1 MKHVQAIALEEH
13 FANPDFAEKYG
24 AAGPSTLLLGDR
36 DERAAELARQGI
48 GIEVLSHAPA
58 AAQNLPAAD
67 SVFWSRR
74 INDDLARWIDG
85 DPRFAAFASVPMADP
100 AAAAAELER
109 AVRDL
114 GCVGAMIHG
123 QTGGVMPDDPACHD
137 LYAVAEAMD
146 VPVYLHPSFVHPDVM
161 RAYYEDL
168 AVRYP
173 MFAMAAGGFTC
184 ETMTI
189 AIRMMLGDIP
199 QKFPRLRLILGHLG
213 EAIPFLLERIDES
226 LARNNEGERFFRE
239 RFLRHFTVTTSGN
252 FSDPALLC
260 TLAELGP
267 ERIMYSVDWPYVA
280 REPGRAWIDA
290 APVDDATRAAILRGN
305 AERILKLSPRA

>member
-1 MKHVQAIALEEH
+1 MRHVQAIALEEH
-13 FANPDFAEKYG
+13 FANPDFAAKYG
-24 AAGPSTLLLGDR
+24 VAGPSTVFLGER
-36 DERAAELARQGI
+36 AARAAELDRHGI

-58 AAQNLPAAD
+58 AAQSLPAAE

-85 DPRFAAFASVPMADP
+85 DSRFEALASLPMADP
-100 AAAAAELER
+100 AACAAELEH

-114 GCVGAMIHG
+114 GFLGAMIHG
-123 QTGGVMPDDPACHD
+123 QTGGVMPDDPAYHD
-137 LYAVAEAMD
+137 LYAAAEALD
-146 VPVYLHPSFVHPDVM
+146 VPIYLHPSFVHPDVM

-168 AVRYP
+168 TVRHP
-173 MFAMAAGGFTC
+173 TLAMAAAGFTC
-184 ETMTI
+184 ETMVI
-189 AIRMMLGDIP
+189 AMRMMLGAIP

-226 LARNNEGERFFRE
+226 LARDNGGQRFFRE
-239 RFLRHFTVTTSGN
+239 RFLRHFAVTTSGN

-267 ERIMYSVDWPYVA
+267 ERIMFSIDWPYVP
-280 REPGRAWIDA
+280 REPARAWIDTT
-290 APVDDATRAAILRGN
+290 PVDEATRTAILRGN
-305 AERILKLSPRA
+305 AERILKINPRV